1 MPGSTRTRCP
11 LCPNEPTR
19 HYKRNVATVT
29 IEHPY
34 IDKLVAWARG
44 EDAIR
49 ALVLTG
55 SLARAD
61 DSIDEYSD
69 LDVQVITL
77 DIEAYTADDSWLD
90 ALGEVWIRFPLF
102 EDAPYRLVW
111 FAGGYKVD
119 FQFMSVDG
127 LRAEIDSGILSDE
140 YQRGY
145 IVALDKDGLYRGLP
159 PSPRIFPAPPAPQV
173 DEVLATINEFWFEA
187 IHVGQFIRRREF
199 WVVKYRDWT
208 MKENLLRLLEWHA
221 RATHEGAVNTWLLGK
236 RIAEWADGETVRAI
250 REIWT
255 GWDAQSLWRGLLTQ
269 LALFRRLSLELS
281 AARGIDYNDATHQKI
296 ERYIHRLY
304 EEDQDAR

>member
-1 MPGSTRTRCP
+1 M
-11 LCPNEPTR
+11 
-19 HYKRNVATVT
+19 T

-34 IDKLVAWARG
+34 IDKLVGWARG

-49 ALVLTG
+49 ALVVTG

-61 DSIDEYSD
+61 DSVDEYSD
-69 LDVQVITL
+69 LDIQVITV
-77 DIEAYTADDSWLD
+77 DIEAYAIDDSWLD

-119 FQFMSVDG
+119 FQFMSVDS
-127 LRAEIDSGILSDE
+127 LRAEIDSGALSDE

-159 PSPRIFPAPPAPQV
+159 PSPRIFPAPPAPEA

-187 IHVGQFIRRREF
+187 IHVAQFIRRREF

-221 RATHEGAVNTWLLGK
+221 RATHEENINTWLLGK
-236 RIAEWADGETVRAI
+236 RVARWADDETIRAI
-250 REIWT
+250 GELWA
-255 GWDAQSLWRGLLTQ
+255 GWDARDLWRGLLTQ

-281 AARGIDYNDATHQKI
+281 AALGINYNDATHQKI
-296 ERYIHRLY
+296 ERYIRRLY
-304 EEDQDAR
+304 EEDQHRP